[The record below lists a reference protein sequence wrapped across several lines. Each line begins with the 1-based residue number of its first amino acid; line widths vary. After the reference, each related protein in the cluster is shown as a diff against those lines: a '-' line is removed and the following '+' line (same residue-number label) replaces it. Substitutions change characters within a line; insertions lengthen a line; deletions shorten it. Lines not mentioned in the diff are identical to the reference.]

1 MRPWIASLP
10 QHVNLPMFYA
20 SVADL
25 EACEDADLIRE
36 ALSIR
41 ESAEAVY
48 EVHLPCCAE
57 LAPYAVMLNCYLWA
71 CIRMDVG

>member
-1 MRPWIASLP
+1 
-10 QHVNLPMFYA
+10 MFYA

-36 ALSIR
+36 AVSIR

-48 EVHLPCCAE
+48 EVHLLAPRCAE
-57 LAPYAVMLNCYLWA
+57 LAPYALMLIATFGIQDRCQ
-71 CIRMDVG
+71 VEEV